1 MIEHHRD
8 SGFEWSNRRGESL
21 EALSREVGAAV
32 AECVVRDTTTWASRT
47 DWEPPPDSVRKG
59 TVVQWRSGPAGDP
72 PAVDQPRRASHHQAI
87 HTGRLSTAA

>member
-1 MIEHHRD
+1 M
-8 SGFEWSNRRGESL
+8 S
-21 EALSREVGAAV
+21 AA
-32 AECVVRDTTTWASRT
+32 TGL
-47 DWEPPPDSVRKG
+47 RKG